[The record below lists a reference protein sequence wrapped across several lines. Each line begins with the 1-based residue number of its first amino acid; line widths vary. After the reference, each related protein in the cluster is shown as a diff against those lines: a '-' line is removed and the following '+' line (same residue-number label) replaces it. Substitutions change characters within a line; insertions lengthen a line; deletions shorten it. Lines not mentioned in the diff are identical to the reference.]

1 MEQGTGMGDG
11 GASAYPVIGVGD
23 VHGGDAQEV
32 NEGCV
37 VAARTQSAQA
47 AGRKM
52 VRLQGAGPAHQPGV
66 PSPALGS
73 PGDQAVHRAATVG
86 ISDPVVI
93 DAETAG
99 AWCADLSGGGSSL
112 GAGPSPG
119 PTTRLVL
126 RSAHPSPRTVLR
138 VLQGPPRSLSP
149 TPSPSNKY
157 QLQPRLPRVAPPR
170 PSSSQPSS
178 QPLPF
183 PPVWLQR
190 R

>member
-1 MEQGTGMGDG
+1 MAEVAQLLSDGAGCSLHWSGPKERRGLVEQGTGLGDG
-11 GASAYPVIGVGD
+11 GVSAYPVIGVGD

-47 AGRKM
+47 AGSKM
-52 VRLQGAGPAHQPGV
+52 VRLQGAGPAHQPRV
-66 PSPALGS
+66 PIPALGS

-99 AWCADLSGGGSSL
+99 AWCGDLSGGGSSL
-112 GAGPSPG
+112 GAGPSAG

-126 RSAHPSPRTVLR
+126 RSAHPSFQPTH
-138 VLQGPPRSLSP
+138 SP
-149 TPSPSNKY
+149 AGLTSPIP
-157 QLQPRLPRVAPPR
+157 QPQSHP
-170 PSSSQPSS
+170 
-178 QPLPF
+178 QPL
-183 PPVWLQR
+183 
-190 R
+190 

>member
-1 MEQGTGMGDG
+1 MGDG
-11 GASAYPVIGVGD
+11 GVSAYPVIGVGD

-52 VRLQGAGPAHQPGV
+52 FRLQGAGPAHQPGV
-66 PSPALGS
+66 HIPALGS

-112 GAGPSPG
+112 GAGPAPG

-126 RSAHPSPRTVLR
+126 LSAHPSFQPTHSPE
-138 VLQGPPRSLSP
+138 GPTRPTPHSLSP

-157 QLQPRLPRVAPPR
+157 QLQLRLPRVAPPR